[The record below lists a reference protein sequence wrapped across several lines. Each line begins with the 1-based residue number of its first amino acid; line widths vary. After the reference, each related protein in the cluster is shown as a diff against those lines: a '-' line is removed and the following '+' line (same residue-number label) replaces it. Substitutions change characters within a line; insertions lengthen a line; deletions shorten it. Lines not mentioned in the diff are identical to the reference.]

1 MKAALVP
8 VIMLVA
14 GAGAG
19 AGAGL
24 FMGGSGDGGGSDH
37 GAAVEPAAPDAHG
50 SIPTPTPTVGEP
62 EAHSGGHGGEAVK
75 SPTGTEFAR
84 LSNQFIVPVV
94 KGDKVVSLVVLSLTL
109 EVEPGGTETVFATE
123 PRLRDSFLRVLFDHA
138 NVGGFDASFTQS
150 GTMTLLRRSLLEA
163 ATATLGQ
170 TVRDILIVDIVR
182 QEV

>member
-1 MKAALVP
+1 M
-8 VIMLVA
+8 
-14 GAGAG
+14 
-19 AGAGL
+19 
-24 FMGGSGDGGGSDH
+24 
-37 GAAVEPAAPDAHG
+37 
-50 SIPTPTPTVGEP
+50 
-62 EAHSGGHGGEAVK
+62 
-75 SPTGTEFAR
+75 
-84 LSNQFIVPVV
+84 PVV

-138 NVGGFDASFTQS
+138 NVGGFDAGFTQS

-163 ATATLGQ
+163 ATTTLGK